1 LADPEREVAEGIRL
15 ARRAVGIGM
24 DDPVALLFGGGGLG
38 HLAGEAENGIVYIDR
53 AIILNPNLALAWAE
67 SGNLRMYRG
76 EHADAIMRI
85 ERAMR
90 LSPLDLHASRI
101 YASMGW
107 THLFAGRYDEAA
119 AWARKAALEKPGWA
133 VPPRIEATACALSGR
148 IAEAQEALARMR
160 VIDPDLRLSHLG
172 KQRGVASRL
181 RRSED
186 LVLFIE
192 GLRLAGLP
200 E

>member
-1 LADPEREVAEGIRL
+1 
-15 ARRAVGIGM
+15 
-24 DDPVALLFGGGGLG
+24 
-38 HLAGEAENGIVYIDR
+38 
-53 AIILNPNLALAWAE
+53 
-67 SGNLRMYRG
+67 MYRG

-133 VPPRIEATACALSGR
+133 VPPRIEAAACALSGR

-181 RRSED
+181 RRAED